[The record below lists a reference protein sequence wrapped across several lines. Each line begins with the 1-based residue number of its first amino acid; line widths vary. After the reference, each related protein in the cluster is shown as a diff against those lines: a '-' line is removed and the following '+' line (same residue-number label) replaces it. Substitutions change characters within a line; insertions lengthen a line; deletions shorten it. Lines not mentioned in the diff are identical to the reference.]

1 MATCLVVE
9 TLFASC
15 CICPQNSLDCEACAL
30 ALVGLEGLC
39 LRGCGCSPVLTLAV
53 NPQFF
58 PSADTF
64 QKALRD
70 EEKRRKKEEKRKEIR
85 KGPRISRSQSE
96 L

>member
-1 MATCLVVE
+1 MV
-9 TLFASC
+9 ASV
-15 CICPQNSLDCEACAL
+15 AL
-30 ALVGLEGLC
+30 GGLLP
-39 LRGCGCSPVLTLAV
+39 LRDRRELPMLTPTV
-53 NPQFF
+53 TSQFF

>member
-1 MATCLVVE
+1 ML
-9 TLFASC
+9 
-15 CICPQNSLDCEACAL
+15 
-30 ALVGLEGLC
+30 
-39 LRGCGCSPVLTLAV
+39 LRGSGHSPTLTPV